1 MYVFYCQYFFM
12 RRDLLHKIQFY
23 VFFLSK
29 KQSIVV
35 KLIQLS
41 IRFRPNFQT
50 VCLVSANIDGEIETY
65 ISQVKCV
72 YFGLQCSV
80 YRPMIE
86 HCKESMEMRQKMHS
100 SKSLCLPVSD
110 GSGFLILGFGFWKY
124 VHIPQRNLANKIDK
138 NPFSTCHKSIFGYFW
153 VGNRKFWVTDLTL
166 PPIPVSCL
174 FFQKFL
180 KNFVVLKMIMHSNGI
195 LQL

>member
-1 MYVFYCQYFFM
+1 MCILAY
-12 RRDLLHKIQFY
+12 
-23 VFFLSK
+23 
-29 KQSIVV
+29 
-35 KLIQLS
+35 
-41 IRFRPNFQT
+41 
-50 VCLVSANIDGEIETY
+50 SA
-65 ISQVKCV
+65 Q
-72 YFGLQCSV
+72 

-110 GSGFLILGFGFWKY
+110 GSGFLIVGFGFWKY
-124 VHIPQRNLANKIDK
+124 IYHREIWQTKSKKILFQLAINT
-138 NPFSTCHKSIFGYFW
+138 FFGSFW